1 MTERDLVRVFKLLQ
15 SQDKKLPL
23 NAALILAYISAHEP
37 CLKQD
42 VETALEISVAS
53 GSRNTD
59 YLSDNHRLQK
69 PGLGFIH
76 KEENPDDRR
85 QSVLTLTNTG
95 RDFIH
100 QLIQ

>member
-1 MTERDLVRVFKLLQ
+1 MTERDLLRVFKLLKT
-15 SQDKKLPL
+15 QDDRLPI
-23 NAALILAYISAHEP
+23 NAALTLAYVSMHEP

-42 VETALEISVAS
+42 MEAALEFSCAA

-59 YLSDNHRLQK
+59 YLSDINRFQK
-69 PGLGFIH
+69 PGLGLLH

-85 QSVLTLTNTG
+85 QSVLTLTDTG